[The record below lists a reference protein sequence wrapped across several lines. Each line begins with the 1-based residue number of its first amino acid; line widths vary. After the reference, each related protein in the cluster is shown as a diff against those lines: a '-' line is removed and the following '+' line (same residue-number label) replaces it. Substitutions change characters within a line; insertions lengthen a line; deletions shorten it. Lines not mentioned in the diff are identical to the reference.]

1 MSEATL
7 NDFMLGAYEMIDDP
21 ELEDSWSL
29 DKNLRRYRTPR
40 RAIKDRGCQI

>member
-1 MSEATL
+1 VQEQSQQKSTMSEATL

-29 DKNLRRYRTPR
+29 DKNLRMAEY
-40 RAIKDRGCQI
+40 